1 MSGKV
6 AVDLETLKGLAILA
20 RQNDRLEDFA
30 ALSLEWAEG
39 ANNEVVKLRALL
51 RELRPVLLYHNEHF
65 LVQKCDAAVE
75 SPPE

>member
-1 MSGKV
+1 M
-6 AVDLETLKGLAILA
+6 
-20 RQNDRLEDFA
+20 RLSEEEVQKF
-30 ALSLEWAEG
+30 
-39 ANNEVVKLRALL
+39 NEVVKLRALL